1 MSIFTK
7 AFTTLNIALYRISR
21 GRLGS
26 QLGPQTVLLLH
37 SVGRKSGKAYTTPIT
52 YFRDGN
58 NYLLVASNWGGEKN
72 PDWYLNILQ
81 QKSTTIQVKDRTVS
95 VDAQLVEGEE
105 YERLWQLVT
114 RQNAQYL
121 QYQQKTARRIPIVRL
136 TPQMQ

>member
-1 MSIFTK
+1 MSVFTK
-7 AFTTLNIALYRISR
+7 AFTTFNIALYQISG

-26 QLGPQTVLLLH
+26 QLGPQSVLLLH
-37 SVGRKSGKAYTTPIT
+37 SVGRKSGKAYTTPVT

-72 PDWYLNILQ
+72 PDWYLNLLQ

-114 RQNAQYL
+114 RQNTQYL
-121 QYQQKTARRIPIVRL
+121 QYQQKTTRRIPIMRL
-136 TPQMQ
+136 TPQLQ

>member
-7 AFTTLNIALYRISR
+7 AFTTLNIAIYQISR

-37 SVGRKSGKAYTTPIT
+37 SVGRKSGKDYTTPIT

-72 PDWYLNILQ
+72 PDWYLNLLQ
-81 QKSTTIQVKDRTVS
+81 QKSTTIQVKDRTIP
-95 VDAQLVEGEE
+95 VDAHLVEGEE

-121 QYQQKTARRIPIVRL
+121 QYQQKTTRRIPIVKL
-136 TPQMQ
+136 SPQTQ

>member
-7 AFTTLNIALYRISR
+7 AFTSFNVAIYRISR

-26 QLGPQTVLLLH
+26 QLGPQSVLLLH
-37 SVGRKSGKAYTTPIT
+37 SVGRKSGKAYITPVT

-72 PDWYLNILQ
+72 PDWYLNLLQ
-81 QKSTTIQVKDRTVS
+81 QKRTTIQVKDRTLS
-95 VDAQLVEGEE
+95 VDAHSVEGEE
-105 YERLWQLVT
+105 YDRLWKRVT

-121 QYQQKTARRIPIVRL
+121 QYQQKTTRRIPVVRL
-136 TPQMQ
+136 TPQLQ